1 VRLRTRIA
9 LLVGLGAVLALVC
22 MAALVVPTLEGNL
35 ERERL
40 ERLDRVVPVARE
52 ALRQSYDGPDRAAAL
67 NTAVLLANARVIVW
81 SVGPGEPGWF
91 QDSLGGSPSEAT
103 REARALVL
111 AASKGHET
119 SGLGNYGVNRSAM
132 VAVPFLSS
140 AGAFYVALFAEP
152 IGDVRGSVAFV
163 TRRIVI
169 GGGIAIVLV
178 LGIAAIASEVLARR
192 LRRLRAAAD
201 RIAGGRFDEPVID
214 DAHDEI
220 GDLAR
225 SFEQM
230 RVRLD
235 RLDRARREFIA
246 NASHELRTPL
256 TSIGGFVELLE
267 EGDLDAATQAEF
279 LATVREQV
287 ERMRRLASDLL
298 DLSRLDADEAT
309 IQTVPI
315 DLRETVADCVAEARP
330 LAGRRGSQ
338 VRSVLPPL
346 EAQALGDDVRVH
358 QIVRALVDNALRHT
372 PAGSTITVTAA
383 SAPWEASVSVRD
395 DGPGI
400 SPEAL
405 ERVFE
410 RFYRGPGAAAQGS
423 GLGLAIARELAQRMG
438 GSLQAR
444 SEPGETV
451 FTLTLRPAPPTPRAP
466 EPAAQATA

>member
-9 LLVGLGAVLALVC
+9 LLVALGAGLALVC
-22 MAALVVPTLEGNL
+22 MAALVVPTLQGNL

-40 ERLDRVVPVARE
+40 ERLGQVVPLATE
-52 ALRQSYDGPDRAAAL
+52 ALKRGYDGSRRTDAVNA
-67 NTAVLLANARVIVW
+67 AVLISNARVVVY
-81 SVGPGEPGWF
+81 SVGPRQPRWV
-91 QDSLGGSPSEAT
+91 QDSLGGSSTEAT
-103 REARALVL
+103 PAARDLVL
-111 AASKGHET
+111 VAATGRGT
-119 SGLGNYGVNRSAM
+119 TGLGHYGANRSAM
-132 VAVPFLSS
+132 VAVPFVSN
-140 AGAFYVALFAEP
+140 AGAPYVALFAEP

-169 GGGIAIVLV
+169 GGVIALVLV

-214 DAHDEI
+214 DTRDEI

-287 ERMRRLASDLL
+287 ERLRRLASDLL
-298 DLSRLDADEAT
+298 DLSRLDADEGT
-309 IQTVPI
+309 IETVPI
-315 DLRETVADCVAEARP
+315 DLRETVEACVAEARP
-330 LAGRRGSQ
+330 LAGRRGSHLRAI
-338 VRSVLPPL
+338 VSPL

-372 PAGSTITVTAA
+372 PAGSAITVMAA
-383 SAPWEASVSVRD
+383 AAPWEASVSVRD

-400 SPEAL
+400 PPEAL

-444 SEPGETV
+444 SAPGETV

-466 EPAAQATA
+466 MPAASATA